1 MNVVRLT
8 KHHAVG
14 NDFLVLLDDGGAG
27 EVGPDHARAWCHRH
41 TGIGADGL
49 IIVTSGTD
57 GADVT
62 MTLFN
67 ADGTIAEISGNGIRC
82 LGQAVAMD
90 RGLVEL
96 DLTVASGSGLRT
108 LHLGPG
114 TDDRSLV
121 ASVDMGMVRVPRVR
135 PTDTSDNA
143 PGHDGPAGSAHVR
156 SLSVEVGNPHT
167 VLLYDDPVERDR
179 VADALGAGTSN
190 VELVLAGSA
199 PDAIAMRV
207 IERGVGETL
216 ACGSGACAAAYAT
229 RAWGITGD
237 RVRVAM
243 PGGEVSVD
251 LGGDTVVLTGPTV
264 YVASVEIPVETPV
277 ETPWP

>member
-1 MNVVRLT
+1 MNVVHLT

-49 IIVTSGTD
+49 IVVTSGTD

-96 DLTVASGSGLRT
+96 DLAVASGSGLRT

-114 TDDRSLV
+114 PDDRSLV
-121 ASVDMGMVRVPRVR
+121 ASVDMGMVRVSRDR
-135 PTDTSDNA
+135 PVDTSDNA
-143 PGHDGPAGSAHVR
+143 LGHDGPAGSAHVR

-179 VADALGAGTSN
+179 VADTLGAGTSN

-229 RAWGITGD
+229 RAWGLTGD